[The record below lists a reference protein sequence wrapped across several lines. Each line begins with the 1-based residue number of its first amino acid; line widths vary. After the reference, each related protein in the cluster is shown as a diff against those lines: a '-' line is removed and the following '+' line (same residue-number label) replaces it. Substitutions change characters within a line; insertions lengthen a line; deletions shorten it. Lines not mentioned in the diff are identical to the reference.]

1 MRVFFAVPPN
11 LTPISHLQ
19 KAIETSGV
27 QPDEVLLGEHRAS
40 SSDAWI
46 RQWAEEHGFTVRLV
60 KSDDEALKLLGKG
73 HEGVMVAVISPD
85 HPPTVDLVARAESQR
100 IPVFIY
106 RELYRQD
113 PRVNCRFSPV
123 ERPDVWLRALTA
135 EQRDFFRRLHGL
147 CAQYGVRLKTS
158 AEGTGGVLEFLDGTQ
173 FEGVDLDEESCKV
186 RPRGSIRYR
195 RIRLE

>member
-1 MRVFFAVPPN
+1 MRVFFAAPPH
-11 LTPISHLQ
+11 LTPITHLQ
-19 KAIETSGV
+19 RAINESGV
-27 QPDEVLLGEHRAS
+27 QPEEILLQEARAS
-40 SSDAWI
+40 STDAWI
-46 RQWAEEHGFTVRLV
+46 RQWAEDNGCALRGIKT
-60 KSDDEALKLLGKG
+60 DDEALKLLGKG
-73 HEGVMVAVISPD
+73 NEGVMIAVISPD
-85 HPPTVDLVARAESQR
+85 HPPTLDLVARAESQR

-147 CAQYGVRLKTS
+147 CAQYGVQLKTS
-158 AEGTGGVLEFLDGTQ
+158 TEGDGGVLEFSDGTQ
-173 FEGVDLDEESCKV
+173 FEGIDLDESTCKV
-186 RPRGSIRYR
+186 RPRGSFRYR